1 MQSGRGMPHSLGSLC
16 AISSAFFL
24 GLNTSLARLA
34 YEGGANAGTVAFLR
48 ILGSVL
54 VISLFVV
61 ISRRS
66 IDFPRIALWPIFG
79 VGIAIVLQGSSYL
92 SSVSY
97 IPVGLAVL
105 LFYTYPLMVALAS
118 SIFEKEKI
126 EFGRKVALIA
136 AFFGISLAIGPS
148 FTVLDWR
155 GIILALIG
163 AFGVMM
169 IFIFTGQALKH
180 TSATVVSLYSN
191 LLALPLMAIIMIYFF
206 DGYQKPNTISGM
218 YSLLCVC
225 SLYGI
230 AILMQFAAIHSIGKT
245 LTALLSNVEPLVSI
259 SAGVILLNE
268 TLTGIQYV
276 GGVTVVTSLVISDY
290 LAKQKMR

>member
-1 MQSGRGMPHSLGSLC
+1 
-16 AISSAFFL
+16 
-24 GLNTSLARLA
+24 
-34 YEGGANAGTVAFLR
+34 
-48 ILGSVL
+48 
-54 VISLFVV
+54 
-61 ISRRS
+61 
-66 IDFPRIALWPIFG
+66 
-79 VGIAIVLQGSSYL
+79 
-92 SSVSY
+92 
-97 IPVGLAVL
+97 
-105 LFYTYPLMVALAS
+105 MVALAS

-126 EFGRKVALIA
+126 DFGRKVALIA

-259 SAGVILLNE
+259 SAGAILLNE
-268 TLTGIQYV
+268 TLTGIQYL